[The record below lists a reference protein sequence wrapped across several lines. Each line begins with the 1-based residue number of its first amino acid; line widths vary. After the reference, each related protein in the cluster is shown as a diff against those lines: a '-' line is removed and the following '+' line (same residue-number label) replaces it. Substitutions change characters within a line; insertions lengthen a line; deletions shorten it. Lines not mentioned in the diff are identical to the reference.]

1 MARQQHSE
9 SFAEISMVVV
19 VVSSFSSRIHLRSYS
34 CFPTCFV
41 LYSFLYIQKH
51 MIFIS
56 LRGIYSLLFFLV
68 VVVKTTEK
76 NMKERL
82 TRLILFFI

>member
-41 LYSFLYIQKH
+41 LYSF
-51 MIFIS
+51 FIS
-56 LRGIYSLLFFLV
+56 LQFCFTSEFTIYDAFYLC
-68 VVVKTTEK
+68 
-76 NMKERL
+76 
-82 TRLILFFI
+82 